1 MHEKEFLDMDNKGI
15 MSHKDWVKKSVQN
28 SEVIKLS

>member
-1 MHEKEFLDMDNKGI
+1 MHEKEFLDMDNKGL
-15 MSHKDWVKKSVQN
+15 SHKDWVKKSVQN